1 MKKLK
6 SILLIILVLSLLV
19 TFGCSPK
26 VEPTQS
32 NGSSSNDSANYEKP
46 KFLTIGTA
54 GVGGAYYPIGIA
66 MAEIIQ
72 NSLGIST
79 TAQVTGGA
87 VENNIEVNSQAL
99 DIAITQGPPAFA
111 AYNGN
116 PPYKEKQENIMALFS
131 GLSKGVFQVVVKDD
145 ASINSIAD
153 LKGKKVVMG
162 PAGGGAITVTEEVF
176 SFYDMTLD
184 DITPN
189 YISYTE
195 GIEAFTDNNVDA
207 VIVQSAVPS
216 SAIEQLA
223 AISKDYKLLSI
234 EDDILEQIIEK
245 YPYYGEIA
253 LPKDMYN
260 TQEDVKTIY
269 LSNMVVVNKN
279 LSEDLV
285 YDIARVIFDNIDKIR
300 ESHPSASGL
309 TLEGAVDSPIPL
321 HPGAERYFKE
331 EGVLK

>member
-1 MKKLK
+1 
-6 SILLIILVLSLLV
+6 
-19 TFGCSPK
+19 
-26 VEPTQS
+26 
-32 NGSSSNDSANYEKP
+32 
-46 KFLTIGTA
+46 
-54 GVGGAYYPIGIA
+54 
-66 MAEIIQ
+66 
-72 NSLGIST
+72 
-79 TAQVTGGA
+79 
-87 VENNIEVNSQAL
+87 
-99 DIAITQGPPAFA
+99 
-111 AYNGN
+111 
-116 PPYKEKQENIMALFS
+116 
-131 GLSKGVFQVVVKDD
+131 
-145 ASINSIAD
+145 
-153 LKGKKVVMG
+153 
-162 PAGGGAITVTEEVF
+162 
-176 SFYDMTLD
+176 MTLD